1 MFQFSEKKL
10 FKFKKRSVEK
20 GQTTQ
25 EMVFFH
31 GDSQV
36 EKADVINSYLFGQT
50 VIPISGTV
58 DVGRIY

>member
-58 DVGRIY
+58 VVGLIY